1 MLRPSDAGSS
11 PPAGAEDKSSYF
23 EAQSLLAG
31 KENCVPPPNFDW
43 FDLIEY
49 YAFRVVLLISFL
61 YTLYEVLKRKLK
73 G

>member
-1 MLRPSDAGSS
+1 MTGLLILYKALLVHTSFS
-11 PPAGAEDKSSYF
+11 AEK
-23 EAQSLLAG
+23 G
-31 KENCVPPPNFDW
+31 ICVPPPNFDW

-61 YTLYEVLKRKLK
+61 YTLYQVLKRNEIIPAFR

>member
-1 MLRPSDAGSS
+1 MRGTS
-11 PPAGAEDKSSYF
+11 PTNLF
-23 EAQSLLAG
+23 LAG
-31 KENCVPPPNFDW
+31 KEICVTTPPPNLDW

-61 YTLYEVLKRKLK
+61 WTLFEVLKRKLK